1 MADIIRIENLFA
13 RRSIRQYTG
22 EPVTEDQIELLLKAG
37 MAAPSANNQQP
48 WHFIAV
54 TDRPMLDKL
63 AEAHPY
69 AKMLHQAPLCICVI
83 GDPRINE
90 NFWVQDCSNA
100 AENILLGAVGLGL
113 GGVWLGVYPRA
124 DRVEAI
130 RQALKIPAAV
140 TPLCL
145 LAVGHPA
152 ETPPPRTQYDVTR
165 VHRQSW

>member
-13 RRSIRQYTG
+13 RRSVRQYTS
-22 EPVTEDQIELLLKAG
+22 ESVSEEQIDLLLKAG

-48 WHFIAV
+48 WHFIV
-54 TDRPMLDKL
+54 ITDRPVLDKL

-69 AKMLHQAPLCICVI
+69 AKMLYRAPLCICVI

-90 NFWVQDCSNA
+90 NYWVQDCSNA
-100 AENILLGAVGLGL
+100 AENVLLAAVGLGL
-113 GGVWLGVYPRA
+113 GGVWLGVHPRA
-124 DRVEAI
+124 ERVDPI
-130 RQALKIPAAV
+130 RQVLKIPPAV

-145 LAVGHPA
+145 LSVGHPA
-152 ETPPPRTQYDVTR
+152 EMPPPRTQYDPTR